1 MAPVLAEM
9 HQGYPAVAV
18 FGPRQSGKTTLC
30 KLACAGLGYANLE
43 SPLERAAFADDPVGF
58 LGRFPAG
65 AVLDEVQNVPDLFS
79 YLQVRIDEAPHA
91 AKWVLTGSQQLELIR
106 GVTQS
111 LAGRVAMLEL
121 LPFSYAELR
130 DAPLRPRS
138 LADAVLTGGYPP
150 LFDQQRKLPPG
161 RWLDDYLATFV
172 NRDVRQLLD
181 VRDRSGFDRFVRL
194 CAARSGQILN
204 VADLSRDA
212 NVSHK
217 TAAGWLSVLEA
228 CYLIRLVRPHYEN
241 FGKRLVKSPKLF
253 FLDSGLACRLLGI
266 TTSQQLRLYPL
277 WGALVETWMVSEVVK
292 AGTHR
297 GLNHSLWYWRSSDG
311 LEIDL
316 VIEKGNELIPIE
328 CKATETAAPSEAK
341 SIRHLRALGQQRG
354 GAVVSPGLIIYAG
367 DEHRAVAEDRFIPW
381 NAIDDA
387 VMGLSMVSRV
397 PQETP

>member
-1 MAPVLAEM
+1 MIRRVMEPILAEM
-9 HQGYPAVAV
+9 HRGYPAVAV
-18 FGPRQSGKTTLC
+18 YGPRQSGKTTLC
-30 KLACAGLGYANLE
+30 KRACAGLGYANLE

-58 LGRFPAG
+58 LSRFPEG

-79 YLQVRIDEAPHA
+79 YLQVRIDEAPHQ
-91 AKWVLTGSQQLELIR
+91 AKWVLTGSQQLDLVR

-121 LPFSYAELR
+121 LPFSYAELKH
-130 DAPLRPRS
+130 APSRPRA

-204 VADLSRDA
+204 VSDLSRDA
-212 NVSHK
+212 GVSHK

-228 CYLIRLVRPHYEN
+228 CYLIRLVRPHHEN

-277 WGALVETWMVSEVVK
+277 WGALVETWMVTEVVK

-316 VIEKGNELIPIE
+316 VIEKANALIPIE
-328 CKATETAAPSEAK
+328 CKATETAAPTEAK
-341 SIRHLRALGQQRG
+341 SIRHLRALSKQRG
-354 GAVVSPGLIIYAG
+354 TTALSPGIIIYAG
-367 DEHRAVAEDRFIPW
+367 DESRMVAEDKFISW
-381 NAIDDA
+381 TSIDDA
-387 VMGLSMVSRV
+387 VV
-397 PQETP
+397 TI